1 MYLLNINHFWNWGIC
16 HLRPIFFVP
25 IFLCGT
31 TSLFKVVQVCQCGNL
46 QFFGVDQV
54 AMLIH
59 VSLKIGYKVKFK
71 VVKSEAS
78 RYAKQQPSR
87 VQGRKMAMK
96 WNSM

>member
-1 MYLLNINHFWNWGIC
+1 
-16 HLRPIFFVP
+16 
-25 IFLCGT
+25 
-31 TSLFKVVQVCQCGNL
+31 L

-96 WNSM
+96 WNSV